1 MFSLFKMLLVVVN
14 GASVSCVLSF
24 FQEVIPY
31 LNEHM
36 EDNCTSELLGYIRNL
51 VLSRIQVNEDQVQFW
66 FSYSHLFDCL
76 FAFVLFN
83 DMTTICRNYYT
94 HET

>member
-1 MFSLFKMLLVVVN
+1 MVCLCLLFSL
-14 GASVSCVLSF
+14 

-51 VLSRIQVNEDQVQFW
+51 VLSRIQVNEDQVQFG
-66 FSYSHLFDCL
+66 FSNFTCLLF
-76 FAFVLFN
+76 FFN
-83 DMTTICRNYYT
+83 DMTAICRNYIIKMIVL
-94 HET
+94 

>member
-1 MFSLFKMLLVVVN
+1 M
-14 GASVSCVLSF
+14 
-24 FQEVIPY
+24 IPY

-66 FSYSHLFDCL
+66 FFYSHLFDCL
-76 FAFVLFN
+76 FAFGLFN
-83 DMTTICRNYYT
+83 DMTATFRNYYVT

>member
-1 MFSLFKMLLVVVN
+1 MPKRGAFVLVTVFPVSSCLIIPFFLIFNNILVDVV
-14 GASVSCVLSF
+14 

-51 VLSRIQVNEDQVQFW
+51 VLSRIQVNEDQVQ
-66 FSYSHLFDCL
+66 LFFL
-76 FAFVLFN
+76 KVIPRSITAFRYN
-83 DMTTICRNYYT
+83 Q
-94 HET
+94 